1 MCGVVVQ
8 FGNPTCCYACLAM
21 RAGIADIPL
30 SYEEY
35 LQFEHA
41 VDSRH
46 EFIDGDILAMA
57 GGTRRHAVLK
67 SRLSAEL
74 TIGIGRGAACRV
86 EDSDT
91 RIVVER
97 GATLNAYYPDMV
109 VLCGSGETHAR
120 DPDGGVINPSL
131 IVEVTSRNTE
141 KRDRGVKLDDYSLLA
156 SLREYA
162 IVSHLREEVELWSR
176 IGPEAEWTRRIYTRG
191 EVVRF
196 FINVAVAVDDL
207 YKDPLPPR

>member
-1 MCGVVVQ
+1 MATR
-8 FGNPTCCYACLAM
+8 P
-21 RAGIADIPL
+21 
-30 SYEEY
+30 SYTSVSQVSICSIDEEY
-35 LQFEHA
+35 LNFEQS

-74 TIGIGRGAACRV
+74 TISIGRGAPCRV

-91 RIVVER
+91 RVVVER

-109 VLCGSGETHAR
+109 VICGSGETHSR
-120 DPDGGVINPSL
+120 DPDGGVINPTL
-131 IVEVTSRNTE
+131 IVEGTSRNTE
-141 KRDRGVKLDDYSLLA
+141 KRDRGVKLDDYRLLS

-162 IVSHLREEVELWSR
+162 IVSHQREEVELWSR
-176 IGPEAEWTRRIYTRG
+176 TGPDAEWTRRIFISG

-196 FINVAVAVDDL
+196 HLGVVVAIDDL